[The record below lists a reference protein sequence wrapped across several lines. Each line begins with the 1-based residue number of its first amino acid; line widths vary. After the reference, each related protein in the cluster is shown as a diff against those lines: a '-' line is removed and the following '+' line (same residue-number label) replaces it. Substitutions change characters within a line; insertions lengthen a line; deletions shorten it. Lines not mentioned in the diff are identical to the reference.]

1 MRGFENSVA
10 SAEKGRAL
18 GLGVL
23 GWHTYLQQQGI
34 PFEGME
40 SFNSKLVESFHN

>member
-10 SAEKGRAL
+10 SVEKGRSL

-23 GWHTYLQQQGI
+23 GYHLPTTKRY

-40 SFNSKLVESFHN
+40 RN